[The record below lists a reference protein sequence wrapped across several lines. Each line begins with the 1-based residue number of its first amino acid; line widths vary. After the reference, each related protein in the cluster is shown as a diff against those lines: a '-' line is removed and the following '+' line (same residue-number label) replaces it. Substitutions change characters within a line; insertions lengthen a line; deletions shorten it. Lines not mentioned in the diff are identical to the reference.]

1 MRKLLL
7 TAIFF
12 LLLIPLVKAQYT
24 SIPEITKIYTST
36 SDFEFT
42 GVYWEEGNYEY
53 YLIAYEDTD
62 SSTIFRLIEYD
73 TVNGIISNYWNY
85 DTNLEYQENFRG
97 VTKKYTP
104 DEVQILVTLS
114 ITTTTYK
121 TFIFNLTF
129 NGTHLSGKQVKYYD
143 VSSLPFW
150 YMNGLANFYQNN
162 DTGFLV
168 TTFRGSKINIEA
180 GHGEGNSFTLPTTI
194 SKVFDAWA
202 YYDSDC
208 NMYYVFISA
217 IHTSYPNDKNLY
229 VLEYNPDFTYTG
241 VTIILVP
248 GFLNIYD
255 TNTTYFIPY
264 WANGHINLLIYNE
277 TGNNWF
283 TLEGLFLDDVCHFHA
298 SSYREMYRPIFFE
311 QIDKVDFPGGFKY
324 WNVSHDLNADNSL
337 RLRFDIYIGGSTT
350 VTLKLDNIT
359 YICSNGTYVTDV
371 LNIQKSLV
379 TYIESY
385 TYIWID
391 TKCPITH
398 ITYNGG
404 IQSSISGYFNIS
416 VTLDDNISSSK
427 YFDGHTFVTKTYYE
441 DPTYTLI
448 KGYTA
453 PVGWVDAEI
462 SNLEISDE
470 MVTQNKNVTIKI
482 CVRNTGNVSYNFPIG
497 LTIGYGLQTS
507 GYFSGEYCSA
517 NCYVDGLGDYVY
529 TGTIAPGEEACV
541 ERIFNFK
548 DTVFEVDKYYDLV
561 VAVYTE
567 EYQDI
572 SEALDW
578 FGYREYFKVN
588 DFEYLYRDTYTC
600 DSGWGDLGTQ
610 MSCDIDIIEV
620 PDFCPDGYVSFKPF
634 IKYNFTYPDE
644 WNNFTYWSTVGDF
657 IVNIIEPSE
666 NLFDAYKYYLDSGV
680 VGKIY
685 DFHIVSNPNP
695 YQRTRVIGY
704 VDVYC
709 NLLKNFTLEPS
720 YLTWNMS
727 YTESYSWLFR
737 LYNNDTRDH
746 WLTIRASDYRW
757 MCVKD
762 QQTQEFHTEPVTVFV
777 PAGTTFDIA
786 VTWSPSGVG
795 PTGCEGM
802 TGLPLDELDRWHRT
816 YLKVHNNTEN
826 VSLYAIQ
833 DIYVGPYCNCT
844 SWVKVGCYNST
855 HAYYTR
861 TCNPPGCA
869 NEIWYVEDPTCAV
882 YPPNYTITPPVQDP
896 FTPVVNTTTW
906 GNYRF
911 LEVFVTPFGIL
922 TIVMI
927 ALGIVAE
934 YYTKAHGVAFGLIT
948 VVLSLVYVV
957 RGYYPLGIGIPIIII
972 AGFIVAYQ
980 MKKIFTGG

>member
-277 TGNNWF
+277 TGDNWF
-283 TLEGLFLDDVCHFHA
+283 TLEGLFLDDECHFHT
-298 SSYREMYRPIFFE
+298 SNYREIYKAFIPKKKIGEVSFSS
-311 QIDKVDFPGGFKY
+311 DFSY
-324 WNVSHDLNADNSL
+324 WNISYPLNAVNGWRVRFDVSATSTTTL
-337 RLRFDIYIGGSTT
+337 RLDN
-350 VTLKLDNIT
+350 VT
-359 YICSNGTYVTDV
+359 YECSNGTSITTT
-371 LNIQKSLV
+371 LNK
-379 TYIESY
+379 EY
-385 TYIWID
+385 TSSTSFTVYFWID
-391 TKCPITH
+391 SICNVVNT
-398 ITYNGG
+398 TYVG
-404 IQSSISGYFNIS
+404 SINSTVSGSFNLYS
-416 VTLDDNISSSK
+416 TLDDNISSSK
-427 YFDGHTFVTKTYYE
+427 YFDGYTFVTKTHYE

-470 MVTQNKNVTIKI
+470 MVTQNKNVSIKI
-482 CVRNTGNVSYNFPIG
+482 CVRNTGNVSYNFPVG

-680 VGKIY
+680 AGKIY

-746 WLTIRASDYRW
+746 WLIIRASDYRW

-816 YLKVHNNTEN
+816 YLKVYNNTEN